1 MPISKNE
8 GFDPNNATITI
19 GLIEGTVEEIKIIG
33 AKRLQGYIQKRL
45 RHKPNDIF
53 NQEQL
58 IEALR
63 LLQVNPLL
71 KSISI
76 EILPGTNPND
86 AVFKVTAVA
95 NNPFEVSLGI
105 DNYRSPAVGSF
116 QREVTLGH
124 NNLLGF
130 GDRINVGYSNTDG
143 SNAFSGQY
151 DFPINASNGTLS
163 IAYSFIDST
172 ITEKPFD
179 QIDIEGDSA
188 ITQLSFRQ
196 PLIQRAN
203 ENSIEE
209 VALSLIATRY
219 ESENSIFD
227 IPFPLSEGADRNG
240 RTELTALRFVQD
252 WSKTTSKQAIALR
265 SQFSFG
271 LDLFSPTINSNPP
284 DGKYF
289 AWDVQSRF
297 IRNLPHGLQLRAKG
311 QLNLSDRPL
320 LGIEQLSIGGI
331 NSVRGYR
338 QNALLRDNGVLGSV
352 ELSIPLLNRKKH
364 GLNVIPFIDFGTGW
378 NWERTNPV
386 LGSEPTT
393 DTLLSTGLAL
403 TYRFKNNLF
412 ARIDWGI
419 PLISLE
425 NQGNSLQADGVT
437 VSLQWQN

>member
-1 MPISKNE
+1 M
-8 GFDPNNATITI
+8 
-19 GLIEGTVEEIKIIG
+19 
-33 AKRLQGYIQKRL
+33 
-45 RHKPNDIF
+45 RHKPNDVF
-53 NQEQL
+53 NQGTL
-58 IEALR
+58 LEALR

-76 EILPGTNPND
+76 EILPGTNPRST
-86 AVFKVTAVA
+86 VFKVTAVA
-95 NNPFEVSLGI
+95 NNPFEVSIGL

-116 QREVTLGH
+116 QREVTIGH
-124 NNLLGF
+124 NNVLGF

-172 ITEKPFD
+172 ITEEPFN
-179 QIDIEGDSA
+179 QLDIEGDST

-196 PLIQRAN
+196 PLIQKASDT
-203 ENSIEE
+203 SIEE
-209 VALSLIATRY
+209 FGLGIIATRY
-219 ESENSIFD
+219 ESENSVFD

-240 RTELTALRFVQD
+240 RTELTALRFFQD
-252 WSKTTSKQAIALR
+252 WSRVTSKQAIALR
-265 SQFSFG
+265 SQFSVG
-271 LDLFSPTINSNPP
+271 LDVFSPTINTNPP
-284 DGKYF
+284 DGRYF
-289 AWDVQSRF
+289 AWNVQSRF
-297 IRNLPHGLQLRAKG
+297 IQNLPHGLQFRARG
-311 QLNLSDRPL
+311 QFNLSDRPL
-320 LGIEQLSIGGI
+320 LGIEQLSIGGF

-364 GLNVIPFIDFGTGW
+364 GLNLIPFLDFGTGW
-378 NWERTNPV
+378 NWKRANPV

-393 DTLLSTGLAL
+393 NTLLSIGLAL

-412 ARIDWGI
+412 ARIDGGI

-425 NQGNSLQADGVT
+425 NQGDSFQADGLT
-437 VSLQWQN
+437 FSLQWQN